1 MIRFIPIDP
10 IRPINLFTQYELH
23 ELMWER
29 HLRERNRIVCSLHHI
44 VRQTERSSD
53 DEGDFT
59 LSIRRELIEFTSEL
73 FARPLLS
80 LNRQGDDVRIWGY
93 LRQNPLAFLLFY

>member
-1 MIRFIPIDP
+1 MIRFIPIDSIP
-10 IRPINLFTQYELH
+10 PINLLTQYELH
-23 ELMWER
+23 ELMGER
-29 HLRERNRIVCSLHHI
+29 HLRERNRIVRSLHHI

-59 LSIRRELIEFTSEL
+59 LSIRRELIKFTSEL

-80 LNRQGDDVRIWGY
+80 LDRQRDDVRIWGY